1 MLRKEIEKI
10 IDDMN
15 KYSDKHSLEILIPAL
30 FIWWRLG
37 SLEGI
42 NDVQLG
48 MIIATVNKYD
58 TVFSEEIRDEIEEIL
73 C

>member
-15 KYSDKHSLEILIPAL
+15 KYSDNHSLEILVPAL